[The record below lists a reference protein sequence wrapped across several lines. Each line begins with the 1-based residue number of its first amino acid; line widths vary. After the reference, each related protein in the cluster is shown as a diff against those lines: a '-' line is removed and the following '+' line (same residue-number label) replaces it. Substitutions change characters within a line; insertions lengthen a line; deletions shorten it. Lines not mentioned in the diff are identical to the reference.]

1 QPVTLAAKHRAPRSK
16 TGTLDGKIDG
26 NAMTNVGSPRLTKQ
40 ASKFWN
46 AMPAHARAQ
55 ILGNVYCAHCHGPVS
70 VVNVSGTLKRGDLV
84 LEGNCAKCGREV
96 ARLVEGPDA

>member
-1 QPVTLAAKHRAPRSK
+1 
-16 TGTLDGKIDG
+16 
-26 NAMTNVGSPRLTKQ
+26 
-40 ASKFWN
+40 
-46 AMPAHARAQ
+46 MPAHARAQ

-70 VVNVSGTLKRGDLV
+70 IVNVSGTLKRGDLV